1 MKKQQM
7 TSFYIEA
14 LLLALIFVGM
24 ILVLTKVFGASR
36 AQSTEA
42 RQLTTAVTLAANA
55 AEAVSAAD
63 DPEALLAL
71 LDEGGNA
78 RWADGEL
85 ELGYEADGSPC
96 ASSSPALRL
105 RVSWERA
112 AEDPNLVYSEI
123 RVYAADVTEPVF
135 RLETAAG
142 KEAAA

>member
-71 LDEGGNA
+71 LDE
-78 RWADGEL
+78 
-85 ELGYEADGSPC
+85 LGYEADGSPC

-123 RVYAADVTEPVF
+123 RVYAADGTEPVF